1 MAGVQLL
8 EVKADE
14 ADIRLDRWFTRR
26 FPGLTHGKLQKLLRT
41 GQVRVDGARAK
52 SGQRLEA
59 GQTVRVPP
67 LDDAA
72 TVARVTALPPPKMS
86 AEEADELRGRVI
98 YRDDE
103 VMVLDKPA
111 GLATQGGTGTTKHL
125 DGMLDALRFGAKDR
139 PRLVHRLDRDTSGVM
154 LLARS
159 AASAARLTEAF
170 RSRDALK
177 IYWAFVVGV
186 PQPYSGKIDQPLAK
200 QAGPGGERMAVASD
214 DGESAVT
221 HYSIVEAMGRNAAWV
236 ALMPLTGRTHQLR
249 VHMAVLGTPIL
260 GDGKYGGAAAF
271 LPDLAGARQVHLH
284 AREIRVPHPRGGAIL
299 RATAALP
306 PHMAATWRY
315 FDLDPADDGDPFG
328 IGNS

>member
-14 ADIRLDRWFTRR
+14 ADIRLDRWFSRR

-67 LDDAA
+67 LDDGA
-72 TVARVTALPPPKMS
+72 TVAREALLPRPKIS
-86 AEEADELRGRVI
+86 NEEADKLRARVL
-98 YRDDE
+98 YRDDD
-103 VMVLDKPA
+103 VLVLDKPA

-125 DGMLDALRFGAKDR
+125 DGMLDALRFGSKER
-139 PRLVHRLDRDTSGVM
+139 PRLVHRLDRDTSGVL

-159 AASAARLTEAF
+159 AASAKRLAEAF

-186 PQPYSGKIDQPLAK
+186 PQPYSGTIDQPLAK
-200 QAGPGGERMAVASD
+200 KVGPGGERVAAAAD

-221 HYSIVEAMGRNAAWV
+221 HYAIVEAMGRDAAWV

-249 VHMAVLGTPIL
+249 VHMALLGTPIL

-284 AREIRVPHPRGGAIL
+284 AREIRLPHPSGKGLL
-299 RATAALP
+299 RAVAPLP
-306 PHMAATWRY
+306 PHMVATWKY
-315 FDLDPADDGDPFG
+315 FDLDLTDDGDPFG
-328 IGNS
+328 IGAP

>member
-14 ADIRLDRWFTRR
+14 ADIRLDRWFSRR
-26 FPGLTHGKLQKLLRT
+26 FPGLSHGKLQKLLRT
-41 GQVRVDGARAK
+41 GQVRVDGGRAK

-67 LDDAA
+67 LNDDAN
-72 TVARVTALPPPKMS
+72 RVRADASPSRPTMS
-86 AEEADELRGRVI
+86 ADEAEALRGRVL
-98 YRDDE
+98 YRDDD
-103 VMVLDKPA
+103 VLVLDKPA

-139 PRLVHRLDRDTSGVM
+139 PRLVHRLDRDTSGV
-154 LLARS
+154 LLRARN
-159 AASAARLTEAF
+159 AASAARLADSF

-186 PQPYSGKIDQPLAK
+186 PQPYSGTIDRPLAK
-200 QAGPGGERMAVASD
+200 QAGRGGERMAVVVE
-214 DGESAVT
+214 DGEEAVT
-221 HYSIVEAMGRNAAWV
+221 RYAVVESMGRKAAWV

-249 VHMAVLGTPIL
+249 VHMAAVGTPIL

-271 LPDLAGARQVHLH
+271 LPDLDSAREVHLH
-284 AREIRVPHPRGGAIL
+284 AREIRLPHPRKGVL
-299 RATAALP
+299 RAKAPLP

-328 IGNS
+328 IGNP

>member
-8 EVKADE
+8 EVKSDE
-14 ADIRLDRWFTRR
+14 ADIRLDRWFSRR

-41 GQVRVDGARAK
+41 GQVRVDGGRAK

-67 LDDAA
+67 LDDGV
-72 TVARVTALPPPKMS
+72 TIAREAPLPKPKIS
-86 AEEADELRGRVI
+86 TEEADELRARVL
-98 YRDDE
+98 YRDDD
-103 VMVLDKPA
+103 VLVLDKPA

-125 DGMLDALRFGAKDR
+125 DGMLDALRFGAKER
-139 PRLVHRLDRDTSGVM
+139 PRLVHRLDRDTSGVL

-159 AASAARLTEAF
+159 AASAKRLAEAF

-186 PQPYSGKIDQPLAK
+186 PQPYSGTIDQPLSK
-200 QAGPGGERMAVASD
+200 KVGPGGERVAAAAD

-221 HYSIVEAMGRNAAWV
+221 YYAIVEAMGRNAAWV

-249 VHMAVLGTPIL
+249 VHMALLGTPIL

-284 AREIRVPHPRGGAIL
+284 AREIRLPHPSGQGLL
-299 RATAALP
+299 RAVAPLP
-306 PHMAATWRY
+306 PHMAATWKY
-315 FDLDPADDGDPFG
+315 FDLDPNDDGDPFG
-328 IGNS
+328 IGAP

>member
-8 EVKADE
+8 EVKVDE
-14 ADIRLDRWFTRR
+14 ADIRLDRWFSRR

-41 GQVRVDGARAK
+41 GQVRVDGGRAK

-72 TVARVTALPPPKMS
+72 AIAREAPLPKPKIS
-86 AEEADELRGRVI
+86 TEEADELRGRVL
-98 YRDDE
+98 YRDDD
-103 VMVLDKPA
+103 VLVLDKPA
-111 GLATQGGTGTTKHL
+111 GLATQGGTGTIKHL
-125 DGMLDALRFGAKDR
+125 DGMLDVLRFGAKER
-139 PRLVHRLDRDTSGVM
+139 PRLVHRLDRDTSGVL

-159 AASAARLTEAF
+159 AASAKRLAEAF

-186 PQPYSGKIDQPLAK
+186 PQPYSGTIDQPLAK
-200 QAGPGGERMAVASD
+200 KVGPGGERVAAVAD

-221 HYSIVEAMGRNAAWV
+221 HYAIVEAMGRNAAWV

-249 VHMAVLGTPIL
+249 VHMALLGTPIL

-284 AREIRVPHPRGGAIL
+284 AREIRLPHPSGKGVL
-299 RATAALP
+299 RAVAPLP
-306 PHMAATWRY
+306 PHMAATWKY
-315 FDLDPADDGDPFG
+315 FDLDPDDDGDPFG
-328 IGNS
+328 IGAP